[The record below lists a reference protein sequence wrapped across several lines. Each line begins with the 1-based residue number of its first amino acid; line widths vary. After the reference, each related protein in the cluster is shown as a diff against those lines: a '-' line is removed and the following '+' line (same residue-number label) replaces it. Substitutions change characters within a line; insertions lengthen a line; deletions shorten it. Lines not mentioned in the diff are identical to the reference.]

1 MDGLIQIALI
11 LDRII
16 GSLLGKLMLYD
27 LTKIKCVQFEL
38 KNNKEGFNLGEIYQT
53 PRGGEG
59 LYYLG
64 V

>member
-27 LTKIKCVQFEL
+27 LTKIKCV
-38 KNNKEGFNLGEIYQT
+38 
-53 PRGGEG
+53 
-59 LYYLG
+59 
-64 V
+64 